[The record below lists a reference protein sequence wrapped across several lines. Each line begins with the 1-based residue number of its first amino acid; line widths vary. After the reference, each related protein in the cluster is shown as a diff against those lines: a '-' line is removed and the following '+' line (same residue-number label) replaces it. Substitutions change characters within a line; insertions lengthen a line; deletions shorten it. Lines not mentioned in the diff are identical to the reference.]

1 MPDEIDPR
9 QFRTAAGQFMTG
21 VTIVTTTGPDGTRAG
36 FTANSF
42 SSISLD
48 PPLVGF
54 SLGLNSESF
63 STFAAAGGFV
73 VNVLAASQV
82 ELAIRFAAKGIDRFA
97 GVEVEEGWNGLP
109 VIAGS
114 LATFECKVVERFPGG
129 DHLIFIGEVQR
140 LATGDPGAGALGYF
154 RGRYVVSDGLEPVD
168 PPLPTLGP
176 ETGKG

>member
-9 QFRTAAGQFMTG
+9 QFRNAAGQFLTG
-21 VTIVTTTGPDGTRAG
+21 VAIITTTGPNGARAG

-42 SSISLD
+42 SSISLS
-48 PPLVGF
+48 PPLVAF

-63 STFAAAGGFV
+63 PVFESAAGFV
-73 VNVLAASQV
+73 VHVLAATQV
-82 ELAIRFAAKGIDRFA
+82 DLAIRFAAKGIDRFT

-114 LATFECKVVERFPGG
+114 LATFECKVVERIPGG

-140 LATGDPGAGALGYF
+140 LAIGDPGAGALGYF
-154 RGRYVVSDGLEPVD
+154 RGRYVVSDGLEPA
-168 PPLPTLGP
+168 
-176 ETGKG
+176 